1 MRCTR
6 CLLFSFALFT
16 ALLSASASA
25 QTAEDLTKLIDRLV
39 ELDSIDV
46 AQGVKYRAGLEPP
59 LFAHDADE
67 SAMKVLD
74 NPYEVFARNQP
85 AAAGWYR
92 VTFTVP
98 ETLGKFK
105 VPASGY
111 NLGVESNVQ
120 GAWEI
125 YSYINDKPAGSSMAA
140 GVPNTFNEGNM
151 LANARQPSTAWMS
164 NAPLP
169 SKPGDKITIAILA
182 MSSPLGRGSPDGYA
196 LRYLRLRFALAHTGA
211 RQPFY
216 GAVQAPGYGSGLH
229 GMRAMLAARE
239 GAELEKS
246 QAKFAR
252 PLERMNLVFAAAETG
267 QLDELTKAMR
277 TASEEMNAAI
287 REANAK

>member
-1 MRCTR
+1 MRCTMSV
-6 CLLFSFALFT
+6 L
-16 ALLSASASA
+16 LLSLLIACPSMAQAQSA
-25 QTAEDLTKLIDRLV
+25 DDVTKLIERLV

-46 AQGVKYRAGLEPP
+46 AKGVKYRAGLEPP
-59 LFAHDADE
+59 LFALDADE

-92 VTFTVP
+92 VSFVVP
-98 ETLGKFK
+98 ESLGKFK
-105 VPASGY
+105 VPVTGY

-125 YSYINDKPAGSSMAA
+125 YCYINDKPAGSAMAA
-140 GVPNTFNEGNM
+140 GVPNTFHEGNM
-151 LANARQPSTAWMS
+151 IANARQPATAWMS

-169 SKPGDKITIAILA
+169 SKPGDKITVAILA
-182 MSSPLGRGSPDGYA
+182 TSSPLGRGSPDGYA
-196 LRYLRLRFALAHTGA
+196 LRHLRLRFALAHTGA

-216 GAVQAPGYGSGLH
+216 GAVQAPGYGSGLF
-229 GMRAMLAARE
+229 GMREILAKRE
-239 GAELEKS
+239 GTELEKAQS
-246 QAKFAR
+246 KFAG
-252 PLERMNLVFAAAETG
+252 PIERMNLVFAAAETG

>member
-1 MRCTR
+1 M
-6 CLLFSFALFT
+6 LPAQ
-16 ALLSASASA
+16 ANAQSA
-25 QTAEDLTKLIDRLV
+25 DDVTKLVERLV

-46 AQGVKYRAGLEPP
+46 AKNVKYRADLEPP
-59 LFAHDADE
+59 LFALDADE

-74 NPYEVFARNQP
+74 DPYEVFGRNKP

-92 VTFTVP
+92 VAFTVP

-105 VPASGY
+105 VPVNGY

-125 YSYINDKPAGSSMAA
+125 YSYVNDKPAGSAMAA
-140 GVPNTFNEGNM
+140 GVPNTYNEGNM
-151 LANARQPSTAWMS
+151 LANARQPATAWMS

-182 MSSPLGRGSPDGYA
+182 MASPLGRGSPDGYA
-196 LRYLRLRFALAHTGA
+196 LRHLRLRFALAHTGA

-216 GAVQAPGYGSGLH
+216 GAVQAPGYGSGLL
-229 GMRAMLAARE
+229 GMREMLAKRE
-239 GAELEKS
+239 GAELEKAK
-246 QAKFAR
+246 AKFAG
-252 PLERMNLVFAAAETG
+252 PIERLDLVFAAAETG